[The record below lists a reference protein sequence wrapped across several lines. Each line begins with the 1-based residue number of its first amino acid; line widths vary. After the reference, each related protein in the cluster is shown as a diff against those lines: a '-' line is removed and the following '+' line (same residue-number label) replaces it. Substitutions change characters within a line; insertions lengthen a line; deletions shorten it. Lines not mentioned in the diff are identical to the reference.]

1 MALGPLLLGRAGDQ
15 LRPQTPSS
23 WRWGSGSGLEGSLDA
38 PADRVP
44 RDCWDARVTEGA
56 GWQSTCGTHV
66 CKEPVHFPAG
76 DNSNDRPT
84 DRQTERAVRS
94 QGPENQGA
102 TGREISSSS
111 PTGRN

>member
-1 MALGPLLLGRAGDQ
+1 MALGPWLLGRAGDQ

-56 GWQSTCGTHV
+56 GWQSTCGTRV
-66 CKEPVHFPAG
+66 QGAGSFPSRG
-76 DNSNDRPT
+76 QQQRQT
-84 DRQTERAVRS
+84 DRLR
-94 QGPENQGA
+94 GL
-102 TGREISSSS
+102 
-111 PTGRN
+111 